1 MINKNTI
8 TILIILLS
16 FNVNAQKDYNFSL
29 DEAISFA
36 LLNNRASVNAKKD
49 LAIAQKEKWE
59 TISRGLPQIN
69 SYFDFNNRLKDP
81 ISLIPAEFF
90 GGEKGEF
97 AEVSF
102 GTKQSV
108 SGELILNQLLFDG
121 SYIVGLQSIKL
132 FLDIADQTKIKT
144 DIEVR
149 RQVANAYGNVLI
161 SQERV
166 KILENNYNNII
177 KTLDETKAIYENG
190 LIESESVDQ
199 LTITSS
205 SIKNSL
211 EYAIKFKKLSERIL
225 KLLLGIELDDNMV
238 LNDDIESIIVKSID
252 PELVN
257 TDFNV
262 EENIDYKIALNAKKG
277 SETLLRLEKV
287 KALPRISA
295 FLSGAYNGYNE
306 SFKITDPKQ
315 NWYGSS
321 QLGLNMSFPVF
332 SSFQRRAS
340 TQRAKIEIEKS
351 ENILNETKKNLNLEV
366 EKTRSDYNYAINNF
380 NSVKQNVILAESIEK
395 KNEIK
400 FKEGIASSFELRQAQ
415 NQLYSIQN
423 EYLEATLKL
432 IENKINLEI
441 LLNKWLKKFYLR

>member
-1 MINKNTI
+1 MIKKLLL
-8 TILIILLS
+8 ILFLLTS
-16 FNVNAQKDYNFSL
+16 IVVSAQKDYTFSL
-29 DEAISFA
+29 EEAINFA
-36 LLNNRASVNAKKD
+36 LLNNKSSVNAKKD

-90 GGEKGEF
+90 GGKKGEF

-121 SYIVGLQSIKL
+121 SYIIGLQSIEL
-132 FLDIADQTKIKT
+132 FLEIADQAKLKT
-144 DIEVR
+144 DIEVK
-149 RQVANAYGNVLI
+149 RQVSNAYGNVLV

-166 KILENNYNNII
+166 KILEKNYSNII
-177 KTLDETKAIYENG
+177 ETLEETQIIYENG

-211 EYAIKFKKLSERIL
+211 DYAIKFENLSKRIL
-225 KLLLGIELDDNMV
+225 KLILGIELNDNV
-238 LNDDIESIIVKSID
+238 ILNDNIESIIVKSID
-252 PELVN
+252 PMLVSS
-257 TDFNV
+257 DFNV
-262 EENIDYKIALNAKKG
+262 EENLDYKIALNAMKG
-277 SETLLRLEKV
+277 NETLLRLEKV

-321 QLGLNMSFPVF
+321 QLGVNMSFPVF

-351 ENILNETKKNLNLEV
+351 QNILDETKKNLNLEV
-366 EKTRSDYNYAINNF
+366 EKTRSDYNYAINNY
-380 NSVKQNVILAESIEK
+380 NSVKKNVMLAESIEK
-395 KNEIK
+395 KNKIK

-415 NQLYSIQN
+415 NQLYSTQN

-441 LLNKWLKKFYLR
+441 LLNK

>member
-1 MINKNTI
+1 MIKKLLL
-8 TILIILLS
+8 ILFLLTS
-16 FNVNAQKDYNFSL
+16 IVVSAQKDYTFSL
-29 DEAISFA
+29 EEAINFA
-36 LLNNRASVNAKKD
+36 LLNNKSSINAKKD

-90 GGEKGEF
+90 GGKKGEF

-121 SYIVGLQSIKL
+121 SYIIGLQSIEL
-132 FLDIADQTKIKT
+132 FLEIADQAKLKT
-144 DIEVR
+144 DIEVK
-149 RQVANAYGNVLI
+149 RQVSNAYGNVLV

-166 KILENNYNNII
+166 KILEKNYSNII
-177 KTLDETKAIYENG
+177 ETLEETQIIYENG

-211 EYAIKFKKLSERIL
+211 DYAIKFENLSKRIL
-225 KLLLGIELDDNMV
+225 NLILGIELNDNV
-238 LNDDIESIIVKSID
+238 ILNDNIESIIVKSID
-252 PELVN
+252 PMLVSS
-257 TDFNV
+257 DFNI
-262 EENIDYKIALNAKKG
+262 EENLDYKIALNAMKG
-277 SETLLRLEKV
+277 NETLLRLEKV

-321 QLGLNMSFPVF
+321 QLGVNMSFPVF

-351 ENILNETKKNLNLEV
+351 QNILDETKKNLNLEV
-366 EKTRSDYNYAINNF
+366 EKTRSDYNYAINNY
-380 NSVKQNVILAESIEK
+380 NSVKKNVMLAESIEK
-395 KNEIK
+395 KNKIK

-415 NQLYSIQN
+415 NQLYSTQN

-441 LLNKWLKKFYLR
+441 LLNK

>member
-1 MINKNTI
+1 MIKKLLL
-8 TILIILLS
+8 ILFLLTS
-16 FNVNAQKDYNFSL
+16 IVVSAQKDYTFSL
-29 DEAISFA
+29 EEAINFA
-36 LLNNRASVNAKKD
+36 LLNNKSSINAKKD

-90 GGEKGEF
+90 GGKKGEF

-121 SYIVGLQSIKL
+121 SYIIGLQSIKL
-132 FLDIADQTKIKT
+132 FLEIADQAKLKT
-144 DIEVR
+144 DIEVK
-149 RQVANAYGNVLI
+149 RQVSNAYGNVLV

-166 KILENNYNNII
+166 KILEKNYSNII
-177 KTLDETKAIYENG
+177 ETLEETQIIYENG

-211 EYAIKFKKLSERIL
+211 DYAIKFENLSKRIL
-225 KLLLGIELDDNMV
+225 KLILGIELNDNV
-238 LNDDIESIIVKSID
+238 ILNDNIESIIVKSID
-252 PELVN
+252 PMLVSS
-257 TDFNV
+257 DFNI
-262 EENIDYKIALNAKKG
+262 EENLDYKIALNAMKG

-321 QLGLNMSFPVF
+321 QLGVNMSFPVF

-351 ENILNETKKNLNLEV
+351 QNVLDETKKNLNLEV
-366 EKTRSDYNYAINNF
+366 EKTRSDYNYAINNY
-380 NSVKQNVILAESIEK
+380 NSVKKNVMLAESIEK
-395 KNEIK
+395 KNKIK

-415 NQLYSIQN
+415 NQLYSTQN

-432 IENKINLEI
+432 I
-441 LLNKWLKKFYLR
+441 

>member
-1 MINKNTI
+1 M
-8 TILIILLS
+8 
-16 FNVNAQKDYNFSL
+16 DY
-29 DEAISFA
+29 A

-59 TISRGLPQIN
+59 TISKGLPQIN

-90 GGEKGEF
+90 GGEKGQF

-102 GTKQSV
+102 GTKQNV

-132 FLDIADQTKIKT
+132 FLDIADQAKVKT

-149 RQVANAYGNVLI
+149 RQVTNAYGNVLI

-211 EYAIKFKKLSERIL
+211 DYAIKFENLSERIL
-225 KLLLGIELDDNMV
+225 KLLLGIELDDKII
-238 LNDDIESIIVKSID
+238 LNDDIESIIVKSVD
-252 PELVN
+252 PELVS

-351 ENILNETKKNLNLEV
+351 ENILDETKKNLNLEV

-380 NSVKQNVILAESIEK
+380 NSVKKNVILAESIEK

-441 LLNKWLKKFYLR
+441 LLNK

>member
-16 FNVNAQKDYNFSL
+16 FNVNAQKDYTFSL

-441 LLNKWLKKFYLR
+441 LLNK

>member
-149 RQVANAYGNVLI
+149 RQVANAYGNVLV

-441 LLNKWLKKFYLR
+441 LLNK

>member
-1 MINKNTI
+1 MIKKLLL
-8 TILIILLS
+8 ILFLLTS
-16 FNVNAQKDYNFSL
+16 IVVSAQKDYTFSL
-29 DEAISFA
+29 EEAINFA
-36 LLNNRASVNAKKD
+36 LLNNKSSINAKKD

-90 GGEKGEF
+90 GGKKGEF

-121 SYIVGLQSIKL
+121 SYIIGLQSIEL
-132 FLDIADQTKIKT
+132 FLEIADQAKLKT
-144 DIEVR
+144 DIEVK
-149 RQVANAYGNVLI
+149 RQVSNAYGNVLV

-166 KILENNYNNII
+166 KILEKNYSNII
-177 KTLDETKAIYENG
+177 ETLEETQIIYENG

-211 EYAIKFKKLSERIL
+211 DYAIKFENLSKRIL
-225 KLLLGIELDDNMV
+225 NLILGIELNDNV
-238 LNDDIESIIVKSID
+238 ILNDNIESIIVKSID
-252 PELVN
+252 PMLVSS
-257 TDFNV
+257 DFNI
-262 EENIDYKIALNAKKG
+262 EENLDYKIALNAMKG
-277 SETLLRLEKV
+277 NETLLRLEKV

-321 QLGLNMSFPVF
+321 QLGVNMSFPVF

-351 ENILNETKKNLNLEV
+351 QNVLDETKKNLNLEV
-366 EKTRSDYNYAINNF
+366 EKTRSDYNYAINNY
-380 NSVKQNVILAESIEK
+380 NSVKKNVMLAESIEK
-395 KNEIK
+395 KNKIK

-415 NQLYSIQN
+415 NQLYSTQN

-441 LLNKWLKKFYLR
+441 LLNK

>member
-1 MINKNTI
+1 MIKKLLL
-8 TILIILLS
+8 ILFLLTS
-16 FNVNAQKDYNFSL
+16 IVVSAQKDYTFSL
-29 DEAISFA
+29 EEAINFA
-36 LLNNRASVNAKKD
+36 LLNNKSSVNAKKD

-90 GGEKGEF
+90 GGKKGEF

-121 SYIVGLQSIKL
+121 SYIIGLQSIEL
-132 FLDIADQTKIKT
+132 FLEIADQAKLKT
-144 DIEVR
+144 DIEVK
-149 RQVANAYGNVLI
+149 RQVSNAYGNVLV

-166 KILENNYNNII
+166 KILEKNYSNII
-177 KTLDETKAIYENG
+177 ETLEETQIIYENG

-211 EYAIKFKKLSERIL
+211 DYAIKFENLSKRIL
-225 KLLLGIELDDNMV
+225 KLILGIELNDNV
-238 LNDDIESIIVKSID
+238 ILNDNIESIIVKSID
-252 PELVN
+252 PMLVSS
-257 TDFNV
+257 DFNV
-262 EENIDYKIALNAKKG
+262 EENLDYKIALNAMKG
-277 SETLLRLEKV
+277 NETLLRLEKV

-321 QLGLNMSFPVF
+321 QLGVNMSFPVF

-351 ENILNETKKNLNLEV
+351 QNILDETKKNLNLEV
-366 EKTRSDYNYAINNF
+366 EKTRSDYNYAINNY
-380 NSVKQNVILAESIEK
+380 NSVKKNVMLAESIEK
-395 KNEIK
+395 KNKIK

-415 NQLYSIQN
+415 KQLYSTQN

-441 LLNKWLKKFYLR
+441 LLNK

>member
-1 MINKNTI
+1 MIKKI
-8 TILIILLS
+8 VIIIYLLS
-16 FNVNAQKDYNFSL
+16 SSLISAQKEYNFSL
-29 DEAISFA
+29 EEAVDYA

-59 TISRGLPQIN
+59 TISKGLPQIN

-90 GGEKGEF
+90 GGEKGQF

-102 GTKQSV
+102 GTKQNV

-132 FLDIADQTKIKT
+132 FLDIADQAKVKT

-149 RQVANAYGNVLI
+149 RQVTNAYGNVLI

-211 EYAIKFKKLSERIL
+211 DYAIKFENLSERIL
-225 KLLLGIELDDNMV
+225 KLLLGIELDDKII
-238 LNDDIESIIVKSID
+238 LNDDIESIIVKSVD
-252 PELVN
+252 PELVS

-351 ENILNETKKNLNLEV
+351 ENILDETKKNLNLEV

-380 NSVKQNVILAESIEK
+380 NSVKKNVILAESIEK

-441 LLNKWLKKFYLR
+441 LLNKW

>member
-8 TILIILLS
+8 IILIILLG
-16 FNVNAQKDYNFSL
+16 FNVNAQKDYTFSL

-211 EYAIKFKKLSERIL
+211 EYAIKFEKLSERIL
-225 KLLLGIELDDNMV
+225 KLLLGIELDDNMI

-351 ENILNETKKNLNLEV
+351 KNILNETKKNLDIEV

-441 LLNKWLKKFYLR
+441 LLNK

>member
-1 MINKNTI
+1 MIKKLLL
-8 TILIILLS
+8 ILFLLTS
-16 FNVNAQKDYNFSL
+16 LVVSAQKDYTFSL
-29 DEAISFA
+29 EEAIDFA
-36 LLNNRASVNAKKD
+36 LLNNKSSVNAKKD
-49 LAIAQKEKWE
+49 LTIAQKEKWE

-90 GGEKGEF
+90 GGKKGEF

-121 SYIVGLQSIKL
+121 SYIIGLQSIKL
-132 FLDIADQTKIKT
+132 FLEIANQAKLKT
-144 DIEVR
+144 DIEVK
-149 RQVANAYGNVLI
+149 RQVSNAYGNVLV

-166 KILENNYNNII
+166 KILEKNYSNII
-177 KTLDETKAIYENG
+177 ETLEETQIIYENG

-211 EYAIKFKKLSERIL
+211 DYAIKFENLSKRIL
-225 KLLLGIELDDNMV
+225 KLILGIELNDNV
-238 LNDDIESIIVKSID
+238 ILNDNIESIIVKSIN
-252 PELVN
+252 PMLVSS
-257 TDFNV
+257 DFNV
-262 EENIDYKIALNAKKG
+262 EENLDYKIALNGLKG
-277 SETLLRLEKV
+277 NETLLRLEKV

-321 QLGLNMSFPVF
+321 QLGVNMSFPVF

-351 ENILNETKKNLNLEV
+351 QNVLDETKKNLNLEV
-366 EKTRSDYNYAINNF
+366 EKTRSDYNYAINNY
-380 NSVKQNVILAESIEK
+380 NSVKKNVMLAESIEK
-395 KNEIK
+395 KNKIK

-415 NQLYSIQN
+415 NQLYSTQN

-441 LLNKWLKKFYLR
+441 LLNK

>member
-1 MINKNTI
+1 MIKKLLL
-8 TILIILLS
+8 ILFLLTS
-16 FNVNAQKDYNFSL
+16 IVISAQKDYTFSL
-29 DEAISFA
+29 EEAINFA
-36 LLNNRASVNAKKD
+36 LLNNKSSINAKKD

-90 GGEKGEF
+90 GGKKGEF

-121 SYIVGLQSIKL
+121 SYIIGLQSIEL
-132 FLDIADQTKIKT
+132 FLEIADQAKLKT
-144 DIEVR
+144 DIEVK
-149 RQVANAYGNVLI
+149 RQVSNAYGNVLV

-166 KILENNYNNII
+166 KILEKNYSNII
-177 KTLDETKAIYENG
+177 ETLEETQIIYENG

-211 EYAIKFKKLSERIL
+211 DYAIKFENLSKRIL
-225 KLLLGIELDDNMV
+225 KLILGIELNDNV
-238 LNDDIESIIVKSID
+238 ILNDNIESIIVKSID
-252 PELVN
+252 PMLVSS
-257 TDFNV
+257 DFNI
-262 EENIDYKIALNAKKG
+262 EENLDYKIALNAMKG
-277 SETLLRLEKV
+277 NETLLRLEKV

-321 QLGLNMSFPVF
+321 QLGVNMSFPVF

-351 ENILNETKKNLNLEV
+351 QNVLDETKKNLNLEV
-366 EKTRSDYNYAINNF
+366 EKTRSDYNYAINNY
-380 NSVKQNVILAESIEK
+380 NSVKKNVMLAESIEK
-395 KNEIK
+395 KNKIK

-415 NQLYSIQN
+415 NQLYSTQN

-441 LLNKWLKKFYLR
+441 LLNK

>member
-1 MINKNTI
+1 MIKKI
-8 TILIILLS
+8 VIIIYLLS
-16 FNVNAQKDYNFSL
+16 SSLISAQKEYNFSL
-29 DEAISFA
+29 EEAVDYA

-59 TISRGLPQIN
+59 TISKGLPQIN

-90 GGEKGEF
+90 GGEKGQF

-102 GTKQSV
+102 GTKQNV

-132 FLDIADQTKIKT
+132 FLDIADQAKVKT

-149 RQVANAYGNVLI
+149 RQVTNAYGNVLI

-211 EYAIKFKKLSERIL
+211 DYAIKFENLSERIL
-225 KLLLGIELDDNMV
+225 KLLLGIELDDKII
-238 LNDDIESIIVKSID
+238 LNDDIESIIVKSVD
-252 PELVN
+252 PELVS

-287 KALPRISA
+287 KALPRLSA

-351 ENILNETKKNLNLEV
+351 ENILDETKKNLNLEV

-380 NSVKQNVILAESIEK
+380 NSVKKNVILAESIEK

-441 LLNKWLKKFYLR
+441 LLNK

>member
-211 EYAIKFKKLSERIL
+211 EYAIKFEKLSERIL
-225 KLLLGIELDDNMV
+225 KLLLGIELDDNMI

-351 ENILNETKKNLNLEV
+351 ENILNETKKSLNLEV

-441 LLNKWLKKFYLR
+441 LLNK

>member
-1 MINKNTI
+1 MIKKLLL
-8 TILIILLS
+8 ILFLLTS
-16 FNVNAQKDYNFSL
+16 IVVSAQKDYTFSL
-29 DEAISFA
+29 EEAINFA
-36 LLNNRASVNAKKD
+36 LLNNKSSINAKKD

-90 GGEKGEF
+90 GGKKGDF

-121 SYIVGLQSIKL
+121 SYIIGLQSIEL
-132 FLDIADQTKIKT
+132 FLEIADQAKLKT
-144 DIEVR
+144 DIEVK
-149 RQVANAYGNVLI
+149 RQVSNAYGNVLV

-166 KILENNYNNII
+166 KILEKNYSNII
-177 KTLDETKAIYENG
+177 ETLEETQIIYENG

-211 EYAIKFKKLSERIL
+211 DYAIKFENLSKRIL
-225 KLLLGIELDDNMV
+225 KLILGIELNDNV
-238 LNDDIESIIVKSID
+238 ILNDNIESIIVKSID
-252 PELVN
+252 PMLVSS
-257 TDFNV
+257 DFNI
-262 EENIDYKIALNAKKG
+262 EENLDYKIALNAMKG
-277 SETLLRLEKV
+277 NETLLRLEKV

-321 QLGLNMSFPVF
+321 QLGVNMSFPVF

-351 ENILNETKKNLNLEV
+351 QNILDETKKNLNLEV
-366 EKTRSDYNYAINNF
+366 EKTRSDYNYAINNY
-380 NSVKQNVILAESIEK
+380 NSVKKNVMLAESIEK
-395 KNEIK
+395 KNKIK

-415 NQLYSIQN
+415 NQLYSTQN

-441 LLNKWLKKFYLR
+441 LLNK

>member
-211 EYAIKFKKLSERIL
+211 EYAIKFEKLSERIL
-225 KLLLGIELDDNMV
+225 KLLLGIELDDNMI

-441 LLNKWLKKFYLR
+441 LLNK

>member
-8 TILIILLS
+8 IILITLLS
-16 FNVNAQKDYNFSL
+16 FNLSAQKDYTFSL
-29 DEAISFA
+29 EEAVSFA

-132 FLDIADQTKIKT
+132 FLDIADQSKIKT

-166 KILENNYNNII
+166 KILENNYNNIV
-177 KTLDETKAIYENG
+177 KTLVETKAIYENG

-211 EYAIKFKKLSERIL
+211 EYAIKFENLSERIL
-225 KLLLGIELDDNMV
+225 KLLLGIELDDKIV

-252 PELVN
+252 PDLAN

-295 FLSGAYNGYNE
+295 FISGAYNGYNE

-351 ENILNETKKNLNLEV
+351 ENVLDETKKNLNLEV

-441 LLNKWLKKFYLR
+441 LLNK

>member
-1 MINKNTI
+1 MIKKLLL
-8 TILIILLS
+8 ILFLLTS
-16 FNVNAQKDYNFSL
+16 IVVSAQKDYTFSL
-29 DEAISFA
+29 EEAINFA
-36 LLNNRASVNAKKD
+36 LLNNKSSINAKKD

-90 GGEKGEF
+90 GGKKGEF

-121 SYIVGLQSIKL
+121 SYIIGLQSIEL
-132 FLDIADQTKIKT
+132 FLEIADQAKLKT
-144 DIEVR
+144 DIEVK
-149 RQVANAYGNVLI
+149 RQVTNAYGNVLV

-166 KILENNYNNII
+166 KILEKNYSNII
-177 KTLDETKAIYENG
+177 ETLEETQIIYENG

-211 EYAIKFKKLSERIL
+211 DYAIKFENLSKRIL
-225 KLLLGIELDDNMV
+225 KLILGIELNDNV
-238 LNDDIESIIVKSID
+238 ILNDNIESIIVKSID
-252 PELVN
+252 PMLVSS
-257 TDFNV
+257 DFNI
-262 EENIDYKIALNAKKG
+262 EENLDYKIALNAMKG
-277 SETLLRLEKV
+277 NETLLRLEKV

-321 QLGLNMSFPVF
+321 QLGVNMSFPVF

-351 ENILNETKKNLNLEV
+351 QNVLDETKKNLNLEV
-366 EKTRSDYNYAINNF
+366 EKTRSDYNYAINNY
-380 NSVKQNVILAESIEK
+380 NSVKKNVMLAESIEK
-395 KNEIK
+395 KNKIK

-415 NQLYSIQN
+415 NQLYSTQN

-441 LLNKWLKKFYLR
+441 LLNK

>member
-8 TILIILLS
+8 IILITLLS
-16 FNVNAQKDYNFSL
+16 FNLSAQKDYTFSL
-29 DEAISFA
+29 EEAVSFA

-132 FLDIADQTKIKT
+132 FLDIADQSKIKT

-177 KTLDETKAIYENG
+177 KTLVETKAIYENG

-211 EYAIKFKKLSERIL
+211 EYAIKFEKLSERIL

-351 ENILNETKKNLNLEV
+351 ENILNETKKSLNLEV

-441 LLNKWLKKFYLR
+441 LLNK

>member
-211 EYAIKFKKLSERIL
+211 EYAIKFEKLSERIL
-225 KLLLGIELDDNMV
+225 KLLLGIELDDNMI

-351 ENILNETKKNLNLEV
+351 ENVLDETKKNLNLEV

-441 LLNKWLKKFYLR
+441 LLNK

>member
-1 MINKNTI
+1 MIKKI
-8 TILIILLS
+8 VLIIYLLS
-16 FNVNAQKDYNFSL
+16 SSLISAQKEYNFSL
-29 DEAISFA
+29 EEAVDYA

-59 TISRGLPQIN
+59 TISTGLPQIN

-102 GTKQSV
+102 GTKQNV

-132 FLDIADQTKIKT
+132 FLDIADQAKVKT

-149 RQVANAYGNVLI
+149 RQVTNAYGNVLI

-166 KILENNYNNII
+166 KILKNNYNNII

-211 EYAIKFKKLSERIL
+211 DYAIKFENLSERIL
-225 KLLLGIELDDNMV
+225 KLLLGIELDDKII
-238 LNDDIESIIVKSID
+238 LNDDIESIIVKSVD
-252 PELVN
+252 PELVS

-315 NWYGSS
+315 HWYGSS

-340 TQRAKIEIEKS
+340 TQKAKIEIEKS
-351 ENILNETKKNLNLEV
+351 ENILDETKKNLNLEV

-380 NSVKQNVILAESIEK
+380 NSLKQNVILAESIEK

-441 LLNKWLKKFYLR
+441 LLNK

>member
-1 MINKNTI
+1 MIKKI
-8 TILIILLS
+8 VLIIYLLS
-16 FNVNAQKDYNFSL
+16 SSLISAQKEYNFSL
-29 DEAISFA
+29 EEAVDYA

-59 TISRGLPQIN
+59 TISTGLPQIN

-132 FLDIADQTKIKT
+132 FLDIADQAKVKT

-149 RQVANAYGNVLI
+149 RQVAKAYGNVLI

-166 KILENNYNNII
+166 KILENNYTNII

-211 EYAIKFKKLSERIL
+211 DYAIKFENLSERIL
-225 KLLLGIELDDNMV
+225 KLLLGIELDDKII
-238 LNDDIESIIVKSID
+238 LNDDIESIIVKSVD
-252 PELVN
+252 PELVS

-340 TQRAKIEIEKS
+340 TQKAKIEIEKS
-351 ENILNETKKNLNLEV
+351 ENILDETKKNLNLEV

-380 NSVKQNVILAESIEK
+380 NSLKQNVMLAESIEK

-423 EYLEATLKL
+423 EYLEATQKL

-441 LLNKWLKKFYLR
+441 LLNK

>member
-1 MINKNTI
+1 MIKKLLL
-8 TILIILLS
+8 ILFLLTS
-16 FNVNAQKDYNFSL
+16 IVVSAQKDYTFSL
-29 DEAISFA
+29 EEAINFA
-36 LLNNRASVNAKKD
+36 LLNNKSSINAKKD

-90 GGEKGEF
+90 GGKKGEF

-121 SYIVGLQSIKL
+121 SYIIGLQSIEL
-132 FLDIADQTKIKT
+132 FLEIADQAKLKT
-144 DIEVR
+144 DIEVK
-149 RQVANAYGNVLI
+149 RQVSNAYGNVLV

-166 KILENNYNNII
+166 KILEKNYSNII
-177 KTLDETKAIYENG
+177 ETLEETQIIYENG

-211 EYAIKFKKLSERIL
+211 DYAIKFENLSKRIL
-225 KLLLGIELDDNMV
+225 KLILGIELNDNV
-238 LNDDIESIIVKSID
+238 ILNDNIESIIVKSID
-252 PELVN
+252 PMLVSS
-257 TDFNV
+257 DFNI
-262 EENIDYKIALNAKKG
+262 EENLDYKIALNAMKG
-277 SETLLRLEKV
+277 NETLLRLEKV

-321 QLGLNMSFPVF
+321 QLGVNMSFPVF

-351 ENILNETKKNLNLEV
+351 QNVLDETKKNLNLEV
-366 EKTRSDYNYAINNF
+366 EKTRSDYNYAINNY
-380 NSVKQNVILAESIEK
+380 NSVKKNVMLAESIEK
-395 KNEIK
+395 KNKIK

-415 NQLYSIQN
+415 NQLYSTQN

-441 LLNKWLKKFYLR
+441 LLNK

>member
-1 MINKNTI
+1 MIKKI
-8 TILIILLS
+8 VIIIYLLS
-16 FNVNAQKDYNFSL
+16 SSLISAQKEYNFSL
-29 DEAISFA
+29 EEAVDYA

-59 TISRGLPQIN
+59 TISKGLPQIN

-90 GGEKGEF
+90 GGEKGQF

-102 GTKQSV
+102 GTKQNV

-132 FLDIADQTKIKT
+132 FLDIADQAKVKT

-149 RQVANAYGNVLI
+149 RQVTNAYGNVLI

-166 KILENNYNNII
+166 KILKNNYNNII

-211 EYAIKFKKLSERIL
+211 DYAIKFENLSERIL
-225 KLLLGIELDDNMV
+225 KLLVGIELDDKII
-238 LNDDIESIIVKSID
+238 LNDDIESIIVKSVD
-252 PELVN
+252 PELVS

-351 ENILNETKKNLNLEV
+351 ENILDETKKNLNLEV

-380 NSVKQNVILAESIEK
+380 NSVKKNVILAKSIEK

-441 LLNKWLKKFYLR
+441 LLNK